1 MTLFKQTLEEFLSSK
16 TNWAGM
22 TTVILA
28 LLGAG
33 VGEYT
38 VQATVTQVM
47 AGLAMIF
54 VRDAIA
60 GAPK

>member
-1 MTLFKQTLEEFLSSK
+1 MTLFKQTPEEFLSSK

-22 TTVILA
+22 TTIVLA
-28 LLGAG
+28 LVGAW
-33 VGEYT
+33 VGEYN

-60 GAPK
+60 GSPK

>member
-1 MTLFKQTLEEFLSSK
+1 MPLFKQSLVEFFSSK

-28 LLGAG
+28 LVGAW
-33 VGEYT
+33 VGEYNM
-38 VQATVTQVM
+38 QATVTQVM
-47 AGLAMIF
+47 AGLAMLF

-60 GAPK
+60 GMPK